1 LSGADT
7 PDSMGIVEDLKNLNP
22 VVQILLG
29 IVVVG
34 VVLVVAAVVLVVLAA
49 IIGTF
54 VLGVGGEV
62 EAGPQAGAAITPD
75 EAAGTAEVVWTSNQ
89 DADHLVVEWS
99 TSGGT
104 VGASGLEGAE
114 LVGEN
119 SARIDDVGGS
129 VTLAEDDADTD
140 TTISFIVS
148 AVNEDGESVILD
160 KEVTV

>member
-1 LSGADT
+1 
-7 PDSMGIVEDLKNLNP
+7 MGIVEDLRNLNP

-62 EAGPQAGAAITPD
+62 EAGPQAGAAITTD
-75 EAAGTAEVVWTSNQ
+75 EEAGTATVTWTSNQ
-89 DADHLVVEWS
+89 NADHLVVEWS
-99 TSGGT
+99 TSGGSVT
-104 VGASGLEGAE
+104 VDGVDG
-114 LVGEN
+114 GEPVDD
-119 SARIDDVGGS
+119 ARVRLTDVGGS
-129 VTLAEDDADTD
+129 VTLAEDDPPTD
-140 TTISFIVS
+140 TTILFTVS
-148 AVNEDGESVILD
+148 AVNEDGETVILD